1 MRASST
7 TSFARPSAGV
17 GIIGGSGLY
26 QMEGVEGLRE
36 VRISTP
42 FGDPSDALLIG
53 QIDGVD
59 VAFLPR
65 HGRGHRYAP
74 HEINYRANIWALKS
88 VGVKWIFSVS
98 AVGSMREDIHP
109 GELVVID
116 QFIDRTRTRPSTFF
130 EQGVVAHVQ
139 VADPVC
145 PVLRGVLDA
154 ACEQVIGTKGTG
166 AVSASPAAGTG
177 AVSASPAA
185 GTWHRG
191 GTYVCI
197 EGPQFSTRA
206 ESHLYRSWGAS
217 VVGMTNL
224 PEARLAREAEIAYAT
239 LAMATDY
246 DCWHESHDDV
256 TVEQV
261 LAVIK
266 ANVEK
271 AQKVLRAA
279 VAGIANAGPS
289 LAWNALEFAIMT
301 APSQIPQ
308 AARERLALLIDHRLP
323 TKEGEPH
330 S

>member
-1 MRASST
+1 
-7 TSFARPSAGV
+7 
-17 GIIGGSGLY
+17 
-26 QMEGVEGLRE
+26 
-36 VRISTP
+36 
-42 FGDPSDALLIG
+42 
-53 QIDGVD
+53 
-59 VAFLPR
+59 
-65 HGRGHRYAP
+65 
-74 HEINYRANIWALKS
+74 
-88 VGVKWIFSVS
+88 
-98 AVGSMREDIHP
+98 
-109 GELVVID
+109 
-116 QFIDRTRTRPSTFF
+116 
-130 EQGVVAHVQ
+130 
-139 VADPVC
+139 
-145 PVLRGVLDA
+145 
-154 ACEQVIGTKGTG
+154 
-166 AVSASPAAGTG
+166 
-177 AVSASPAA
+177 
-185 GTWHRG
+185 
-191 GTYVCI
+191 VCI

>member
-1 MRASST
+1 MRA
-7 TSFARPSAGV
+7 AI

-26 QMEGVEGLRE
+26 QMEGVEDLQE

-42 FGDPSDALLIG
+42 FGEPSDALLIG
-53 QIDGVD
+53 KVDGID

-65 HGRGHRYAP
+65 HGRGHRVAP

-88 VGVKWIFSVS
+88 VGVKWILSVS

-109 GELVVID
+109 GELVVVD

-130 EQGVVAHVQ
+130 ENGVVAHVQ

-145 PVLRGVLDA
+145 PVLRKVLVDA
-154 ACEQVIGTKGTG
+154 CSKLDEGTSHTF
-166 AVSASPAAGTG
+166 
-177 AVSASPAA
+177 
-185 GTWHRG
+185 HDG

-206 ESHLYRSWGAS
+206 ESHLYRSWGAA

-246 DCWHESHDDV
+246 DCWHEGHDDV
-256 TVEQV
+256 TVD
-261 LAVIK
+261 AVIAVMR
-266 ANVEK
+266 ANVAK
-271 AQKVLRAA
+271 AQKVLRHA
-279 VAGIANAGPS
+279 VAGIQGAGPS
-289 LAWNALEFAIMT
+289 LAWKALEFAIMT
-301 APSQIPQ
+301 APNQIPQ

-323 TKEGEPH
+323 AAAH
-330 S
+330 A

>member
-1 MRASST
+1 MRA
-7 TSFARPSAGV
+7 GI

-26 QMEGVEGLRE
+26 QMEGVQELRE
-36 VRISTP
+36 IRISTP
-42 FGDPSDALLIG
+42 FGDPSDALLLG
-53 QIDGVD
+53 KLDGVD

-109 GELVVID
+109 GELVVVD

-130 EQGVVAHVQ
+130 EQGIVAHVQ

-145 PVLRGVLDA
+145 PVLRAVLER
-154 ACEQVIGTKGTG
+154 ACD
-166 AVSASPAAGTG
+166 SAIPKTER
-177 AVSASPAA
+177 
-185 GTWHRG
+185 WHKG

-206 ESHLYRSWGAS
+206 ESQLYRSWGAS

-246 DCWHESHDDV
+246 DCWHEGHDDV
-256 TVEQV
+256 TVDQV
-261 LAVIK
+261 VAVMK
-266 ANVEK
+266 ANVAK
-271 AQKVLRAA
+271 AQQVVRAA
-279 VAGIANAGPS
+279 VAGVAGAGES
-289 LAWNALEFAIMT
+289 LAWNALQFAIMT
-301 APSQIPQ
+301 APNQIPQ

-323 TKEGEPH
+323 PQGESH

>member
-1 MRASST
+1 MRA
-7 TSFARPSAGV
+7 AI

-26 QMEGVEGLRE
+26 QMEGVEDLQE

-42 FGDPSDALLIG
+42 FGEPSDALLIG
-53 QIDGVD
+53 KVDGID

-65 HGRGHRYAP
+65 HGRGHRVAP

-88 VGVKWIFSVS
+88 VGVKWILSVS

-109 GELVVID
+109 GELVVVD

-130 EQGVVAHVQ
+130 ENGVVAHVQ

-145 PVLRGVLDA
+145 PVLRKVLVDA
-154 ACEQVIGTKGTG
+154 CGKLDEGTRHTF
-166 AVSASPAAGTG
+166 
-177 AVSASPAA
+177 
-185 GTWHRG
+185 HDG

-206 ESHLYRSWGAS
+206 ESHLYRSWGAA

-246 DCWHESHDDV
+246 DCWHEGHDDV
-256 TVEQV
+256 TVD
-261 LAVIK
+261 AVIAVMR
-266 ANVEK
+266 ANVAK
-271 AQKVLRAA
+271 AQKVLRHA
-279 VAGIANAGPS
+279 VAGIQGAGPS
-289 LAWNALEFAIMT
+289 LAWKAL
-301 APSQIPQ
+301 
-308 AARERLALLIDHRLP
+308 
-323 TKEGEPH
+323 
-330 S
+330 

>member
-1 MRASST
+1 MCASST
-7 TSFARPSAGV
+7 GI

-26 QMEGVEGLRE
+26 QMEGVEE
-36 VRISTP
+36 IQEIRISTP
-42 FGDPSDALLIG
+42 FGEPSDALLVG
-53 QIDGVD
+53 KLDGVD

-88 VGVKWIFSVS
+88 VGVKWILSVS

-109 GELVVID
+109 GELVVVD
-116 QFIDRTRTRPSTFF
+116 QFIDRTRMRPSTFF
-130 EQGVVAHVQ
+130 EQGIVAHVQ

-154 ACEQVIGTKGTG
+154 ACEQVLGHEASGIGKDP
-166 AVSASPAAGTG
+166 PAA
-177 AVSASPAA
+177 AR
-185 GTWHRG
+185 WHRG

-206 ESHLYRSWGAS
+206 ESYLYRSWGAS

-256 TVEQV
+256 TVE
-261 LAVIK
+261 AVIAVMK
-266 ANVEK
+266 ANVAK

-279 VAGIANAGPS
+279 VAGVASAGPS
-289 LAWNALEFAIMT
+289 LAWNALQFAIMT
-301 APSQIPQ
+301 APGQIPP

-323 TKEGEPH
+323 ANEGE
-330 S
+330 SRS

>member
-1 MRASST
+1 MRA
-7 TSFARPSAGV
+7 GI

-36 VRISTP
+36 IRISTP
-42 FGDPSDALLIG
+42 FGEPSDALLVG
-53 QIDGVD
+53 KLDGVD

-109 GELVVID
+109 GELVVVD

-130 EQGVVAHVQ
+130 EQGIVAHVQ

-145 PVLRGVLDA
+145 PVLRGVLER
-154 ACEQVIGTKGTG
+154 ACD
-166 AVSASPAAGTG
+166 SAISKDER
-177 AVSASPAA
+177 
-185 GTWHRG
+185 WHKG

-246 DCWHESHDDV
+246 DCWYEGHDDV
-256 TVEQV
+256 TVDQV
-261 LAVIK
+261 IAVMK
-266 ANVEK
+266 ANVAK
-271 AQKVLRAA
+271 AQEVLRAA
-279 VAGIANAGPS
+279 VAGVAGAGESP
-289 LAWNALEFAIMT
+289 AWKALQFAIMT
-301 APSQIPQ
+301 APNQIPQ

-323 TKEGEPH
+323 PQGESH